1 MVRKLLQPVTNEVG
15 NIQILGV
22 EEFDENYNTHLG
34 GRNSN
39 YISAYHVAE
48 FDVALELAKDN
59 PNKYIKFFA
68 LYNEDLERLKRQCTA
83 AQSYYKNYFKR
94 NNLNNYS
101 VTRRTQG
108 NKVTFFITNHVSDE
122 EQ

>member
-1 MVRKLLQPVTNEVG
+1 MVRKLLQPVNNEVG

-94 NNLNNYS
+94 NNLDNYS
-101 VTRRTQG
+101 VTHAEL
-108 NKVTFFITNHVSDE
+108 KVIKLHSF
-122 EQ
+122 